1 MDWSYTT
8 DPVGNPLAISSS
20 LVPAQSR
27 DYEYEPYS
35 YFLERDQGYWLNTF
49 VYDKI
54 GNRMSEVR
62 GSVGSLFTY
71 HQNPSGGNSP
81 RLASVTNGSSTL
93 TYGYDAAGNTTSIVG
108 TNPPS
113 TSTYILNYRGEL
125 SSIKSSG
132 GGANN
137 SYDGRGFLYRSVGK
151 STPRFNTDFIYGS
164 DGLLWEYAT
173 EDVAAHET
181 HVHRIVRFAGRPVA
195 VVRWGEPL
203 EAVQRRYYTTD
214 HLGTPILVTDEA
226 GDEVWSGGFGA
237 FGEDTY
243 FGAFGSDIRLGLPG
257 QFEDPS
263 WAPATT
269 LRYNVHRW
277 YEPSLGLYSAVDPIL
292 STAPIAGQ
300 IRAAFRYARANP
312 MVWRDYLGLQESSDC
327 CDCPSQSWGY
337 SGASLNFGVLFWG
350 HSEFKGTFTCSDN
363 GLKVPVKGECSLR
376 GLMAM
381 GGVQWDFAVPIGGIH
396 GSKACKIDEL
406 LGPAEGL
413 SGNPP
418 DAGPKGWKPR
428 FALGLGATSTGNGT
442 GTINLGIT
450 AGGGVYRQECQ
461 VQRDSYPIDPATAPR
476 WWE

>member
-1 MDWSYTT
+1 M
-8 DPVGNPLAISSS
+8 
-20 LVPAQSR
+20 PAQSR

-62 GSVGSLFTY
+62 GSVGSSFTY

-151 STPRFNTDFIYGS
+151 STPRFNTGFIYGS

-243 FGAFGSDIRLGLPG
+243 FDAFGSDIRLGLPG
-257 QFEDPS
+257 QFNDAA
-263 WAPATT
+263 WAPVTT

-277 YEPSLGLYSAVDPIL
+277 YETG
-292 STAPIAGQ
+292 TG
-300 IRAAFRYARANP
+300 RYA
-312 MVWRDYLGLQESSDC
+312 SSD
-327 CDCPSQSWGY
+327 PLGIS
-337 SGASLNFGVLFWG
+337 ASLNTYAYVDARPTSLFDPLGLLSVDRGSCQSFGDGGAGGSGCCFPKLEEAARQYNEFFNPGWRQRKPECWKELASAHSRSGWGKPRGGQGVLSPWVCMSAG
-350 HSEFKGTFTCSDN
+350 HRDQ
-363 GLKVPVKGECSLR
+363 VVKCDSSFQPGGMGR
-376 GLMAM
+376 G
-381 GGVQWDFAVPIGGIH
+381 GCGRTD
-396 GSKACKIDEL
+396 GS
-406 LGPAEGL
+406 
-413 SGNPP
+413 SGQTYFRPQVCDPSCGSPLNTLFHEQLHRCG
-418 DAGPKGWKPR
+418 AGPHWPDQ
-428 FALGLGATSTGNGT
+428 SSDYD
-442 GTINLGIT
+442 I
-450 AGGGVYRQECQ
+450 
-461 VQRDSYPIDPATAPR
+461 VQKCVGP
-476 WWE
+476 

>member
-8 DPVGNPLAISSS
+8 DPVGNPLTISSS

-54 GNRMSEVR
+54 GNRVSEIR
-62 GSVGSLFTY
+62 GSVGSSFTY
-71 HQNPSGGNSP
+71 LQNPSGGNSP

-113 TSTYILNYRGEL
+113 TSTYIPSYRGEL

-164 DGLLWEYAT
+164 DGMLWEYAT
-173 EDVAAHET
+173 EDVASRET
-181 HVHRIVRFAGRPVA
+181 QVHRIVRFGGRPVA

-203 EAVQRRYYTTD
+203 EPVQRRFYTTD

-243 FGAFGSDIRLGLPG
+243 FDAFGSDIRLGLPG

-277 YEPSLGLYSAVDPIL
+277 YEPGTGRYAKPDPVWDSSNPTIYGYVGGRPTSAIDPLGLIGWRCSVLGGAISGEIL
-292 STAPIAGQ
+292 GGGYHIGC
-300 IRAAFRYARANP
+300 
-312 MVWRDYLGLQESSDC
+312 ESDC
-327 CDCPSQSWGY
+327 VDGRKST
-337 SGASLNFGVLFWG
+337 
-350 HSEFKGTFTCSDN
+350 TF
-363 GLKVPVKGECSLR
+363 LL
-376 GLMAM
+376 A
-381 GGVQWDFAVPIGGIH
+381 GG
-396 GSKACKIDEL
+396 
-406 LGPAEGL
+406 
-413 SGNPP
+413 
-418 DAGPKGWKPR
+418 
-428 FALGLGATSTGNGT
+428 LGLGFGAGADFSRSDLQDGASHIDPTNLEGQFGYAGCSFTPLGGFAVSKL
-442 GTINLGIT
+442 NLGS
-450 AGGGVYRQECQ
+450 ARGAPGGSPSGGLGVGCSVVSGFAFIVGGSFECCGTPP
-461 VQRDSYPIDPATAPR
+461 DEPILRAP
-476 WWE
+476 